1 MREAKGGCG
10 RPLFFRLLYGLACAL
25 SLGCGS
31 AQAQPDPE
39 GASGWQPKALAH
51 AQRQMVAAA
60 HPLAVE
66 AGLQILRSGGSAVD
80 AAIATQLVL
89 GLVEPQSSGLG
100 GGAFLLHWD
109 AAQARVRSYD
119 GRESAPAAA
128 RPGRFLDALGRPLPY
143 HEAVVSGLSVGVPGL
158 LRMLELAHA
167 RHGRLAWAALFAPA
181 IRLAEDGFPMS
192 PRLHRL
198 LSGDRHLR
206 EDPAARALYYDA
218 AGGART
224 VGERIVNPAYAASL
238 REIAARGADAFYG
251 GQIARDIVAAVRAH
265 LRPGD
270 LALADLAGYRA
281 RERAPVCGPF
291 RAYRLCSMGPPSA
304 GGIGVLQI
312 LGLLERSGFAMAMPD
327 SAQDWERALHLYAE
341 AGRLAYADRARWIA
355 DPDFVPQPVEG
366 LLAPAYLDER
376 AALIGERSMG
386 WARPGTPRG
395 APLAWGP
402 GGESEAAGTSH
413 VSVVDT
419 RGDALAMTSTIESQF
434 GSRIMVRGFLLNN
447 QLTDFSFN
455 PEFEGRPAAN
465 RVEPRQA
472 PAQFDGADA
481 GVRSRSRPRGRPA
494 ADARLA
500 GRPGDHQLCGQG
512 PGRHAGLGP
521 GHPGGDLAAQLRQR
535 QRSDADRARF
545 ALGGA
550 RRRAGRARPY
560 TLVSSADQ
568 RHAGH
573 RDACRR
579 AARRRRPAA
588 RGRGTRRLSTAHL
601 AFFSKS
607 IDL

>member
-238 REIAARGADAFYG
+238 REIAAHGADAFYG

-413 VSVVDT
+413 VSVVDA

-455 PEFEGRPAAN
+455 PESEGLPAAN
-465 RVEPRQA
+465 RVE
-472 PAQFDGADA
+472 G
-481 GVRSRSRPRGRPA
+481 GKRPRSSMAPTLVFGPEA
-494 ADARLA
+494 VLA
-500 GRPGDHQLCGQG
+500 
-512 PGRHAGLGP
+512 AGLRLTLGS
-521 GHPGGDLAAQLRQR
+521 PGGPAIINYVAKALVGTLAWGLDIQAAISLPNFGSANGPTLIERG
-535 QRSDADRARF
+535 SPWEEHGDA
-545 ALGGA
+545 L
-550 RRRAGRARPY
+550 
-560 TLVSSADQ
+560 
-568 RHAGH
+568 
-573 RDACRR
+573 
-579 AARRRRPAA
+579 AA
-588 RGRGTRRLSTAHL
+588 RGHILSFRPLTSGTQGIETHAGALRGGADPRREGA
-601 AFFSKS
+601 ARG
-607 IDL
+607 D